1 MKVLLKGVK
10 EFMTPI
16 IVLLTDLGLRDA
28 YVGMIKGVIARIAP
42 EARIIDLSHQIPAGD
57 VREGAFDLF
66 VSYRYFPAG
75 TIFCCVVDP
84 GVGSA
89 RRAVALD
96 IVSSNEEDSSGPY
109 TFVGPDNGLFTGV
122 MLGMEVSSAI
132 SLENPDYHLS
142 SISTTFHGRDIFAPV
157 AAHLAAGA
165 DIAQLGPTLYPETL
179 AQLAWTEPRK
189 TRDGDET
196 GWEADP
202 IHADRFGNLVTNLHH
217 SLLEP
222 EASQWH
228 VKLGDI
234 DIGPIRRTFAD
245 VRPGRPLAYVGSS
258 GLLELAVRDQSA
270 KALLNV
276 GPDSMISVLR
286 RQ

>member
-1 MKVLLKGVK
+1 
-10 EFMTPI
+10 MTPI

-28 YVGMIKGVIARIAP
+28 YVGMMKGTIARIAP
-42 EARIIDLSHQIPAGD
+42 DARIIDLTHQIPVGD

-84 GVGSA
+84 GVGSD

-96 IVSSNEEDSSGPY
+96 ITSEDSGPY

-122 MLGMEVSSAI
+122 TFGMEVSAAV
-132 SLENPDYHLS
+132 SLENPDYHLED
-142 SISTTFHGRDIFAPV
+142 ISTTFHGRDIFAPV

-165 DIAQLGPTLYPETL
+165 DIEQLGPKLYPETL
-179 AQLAWTEPRK
+179 TQLSWTEPRRK
-189 TRDGDET
+189 EVGIET

-202 IHADRFGNLVTNLHH
+202 IHADQFGNLVTNLHR

-222 EASQWH
+222 NVSQWH
-228 VKLGDI
+228 VRLDSV
-234 DIGPIRRTFAD
+234 DIGPIRRTFTD
-245 VRPGRPLAYVGSS
+245 VRPGRTLAYVGSS
-258 GLLELAVRDQSA
+258 GLLELAVRDGRA
-270 KALLNV
+270 KDVLNI
-276 GPDSMISVLR
+276 GPDSVISVMPSEQFR
-286 RQ
+286 

>member
-1 MKVLLKGVK
+1 
-10 EFMTPI
+10 MTPV

-28 YVGMIKGVIARIAP
+28 YVGMMKGAITRIAP
-42 EARIIDLSHQIPAGD
+42 EARIIDLTHQVPVGN

-84 GVGSA
+84 GVGSS

-96 IVSSNEEDSSGPY
+96 ISSDDGDSGPY

-122 MLGMEVSSAI
+122 TYGMAVAAV
-132 SLENPDYHLS
+132 SLENPDYHLADV
-142 SISTTFHGRDIFAPV
+142 STTFHGRDIFAPV

-165 DIAQLGPTLYPETL
+165 DMEDLGPTLEPTTL
-179 AQLAWTEPRK
+179 TQLSWTEPRQK
-189 TRDGDET
+189 AS

-202 IHADRFGNLVTNLHH
+202 IHADQFGNLVTNLHR

-222 EASQWH
+222 EVSKWR
-228 VKLGDI
+228 VKLDNV
-234 DIGPIRRTFAD
+234 DIGPIRRTFTD
-245 VRPGRPLAYVGSS
+245 VRPGRTLAYVGSS
-258 GLLELAVRDQSA
+258 GLLELAVRDGRA
-270 KALLNV
+270 KDVLNLK
-276 GPDSMISVLR
+276 PDSVISVLQSR
-286 RQ
+286 